1 TSKLSY
7 QGHGAQVAIK
17 TNGNPL
23 ILKAPCRVDP
33 DAIVAWTG
41 KAPKVKLD
49 VNWKTFI
56 GQTSGESYLF
66 EFQEQDQI
74 VIIQPSERT
83 SGLRVGLD
91 DNRYKPQSQSSS
103 HEFTNSQQE
112 NRGGGIS
119 DLIGGILQPRK

>member
-1 TSKLSY
+1 M
-7 QGHGAQVAIK
+7 
-17 TNGNPL
+17 
-23 ILKAPCRVDP
+23 
-33 DAIVAWTG
+33 
-41 KAPKVKLD
+41 
-49 VNWKTFI
+49 NWKTFI

-74 VIIQPSERT
+74 IIIQPSERT

-103 HEFTNSQQE
+103 QEFTNSQQE
-112 NRGGGIS
+112 NRGGGIT

>member
-1 TSKLSY
+1 
-7 QGHGAQVAIK
+7 
-17 TNGNPL
+17 
-23 ILKAPCRVDP
+23 
-33 DAIVAWTG
+33 
-41 KAPKVKLD
+41 
-49 VNWKTFI
+49 
-56 GQTSGESYLF
+56 QTSGESYLF

-103 HEFTNSQQE
+103 HEFTNSQTSQQE
-112 NRGGGIS
+112 NRGGLS